1 MKILIIGFGSIA
13 KKHLKSILKCNPD
26 SIIFA
31 YRTINVIDKIDG
43 IINVFDFDKFNEKID
58 FIIIS
63 NPTALHGSTLLKS
76 IKFNVPIFIEKPVL
90 CDLNLEKTLQFEINR
105 SKLTT
110 YVACNLRFHPALIYI
125 KQFLETT
132 KPRINEVNIYSGS
145 DLSKWRPFSDYKKSY
160 SANSTLGG
168 GVHLDLIHEID
179 YCLWIFGLPSNVIA
193 LFSSKSTLNIN
204 SMDSTRYLLEYPKFN
219 VGITLNYFRKDAKR
233 QIEIVTENDTF
244 VIDLISCKVHQNSCN
259 RIIFSK
265 NYDIQDTYDLQMEY
279 FFDCI
284 INKIN
289 PMNSFDEGL
298 TTLKI
303 ALNEK
308 FN

>member
-43 IINVFDFDKFNEKID
+43 IINIFDFNKFNEKID

-63 NPTALHGSTLLKS
+63 NPTALHGSTLLKT
-76 IKFNVPIFIEKPVL
+76 IKFKVPIFIEKPVL
-90 CDLNLEKTLQFEINR
+90 CDLNLEKTLQYEFNK

-110 YVACNLRFHPALIYI
+110 YVACNLRFHPALIFI
-125 KQFLETT
+125 KQFLEST

-145 DLSKWRPFSDYKKSY
+145 DLTKWRPSYDYKKSY

-193 LFSSKSTLNIN
+193 LFSSKSTLDIN
-204 SMDSTRYLLEYPKFN
+204 AIDSTRYFLEYPNFN

-244 VIDLISCKVHQNSCN
+244 VIDLINCKVYQNSCN

-265 NYDIQDTYDLQMEY
+265 SYNIQDTYDLQMQY
-279 FFDCI
+279 FLNCI